1 MTSSRNERKLTHQVQ
16 NERNARANYILIY
29 DVDFLLDFPQNYKI
43 CQFPAAKVIL
53 QAGTRYKHQQINL
66 KFKLMQQ
73 RKAKLSKW

>member
-1 MTSSRNERKLTHQVQ
+1 MQ
-16 NERNARANYILIY
+16 NEHNARANYILIY

-53 QAGTRYKHQQINL
+53 QAGTRYKHQQIL
-66 KFKLMQQ
+66 SKFMQQ